1 MFKIL
6 TDKLLEPPLE
16 LMKLVKMTLSLPHGQ
31 AGVESGFSNTKSI
44 VEGRE
49 SLNHTSVKAQKLVQC
64 ALRGKGGAQHVP
76 ITTSMMN
83 AVRGA
88 NAKYLQELEEEK
100 KKKRKAQEE
109 AEAAAE
115 AKKRKDEFD
124 LAKKTWGEKRDDL
137 KNQISV
143 VEEQIKWENKE
154 FQAAVTQGQKTDNA
168 QMKNK

>member
-1 MFKIL
+1 M
-6 TDKLLEPPLE
+6 
-16 LMKLVKMTLSLPHGQ
+16 
-31 AGVESGFSNTKSI
+31 
-44 VEGRE
+44 
-49 SLNHTSVKAQKLVQC
+49 
-64 ALRGKGGAQHVP
+64 P

-115 AKKRKDEFD
+115 AKKRKDEID

-143 VEEQIKWENKE
+143 VEEQIKWANKD
-154 FQAAVTQGQKTDNA
+154 FRQQ
-168 QMKNK
+168 